1 MHTTAS
7 LHVHPAAATT
17 DLIFEVRRLAQQHGC
32 AFVATKRVPSA
43 PAFRPASPSTGGHA
57 A

>member
-7 LHVHPAAATT
+7 LHVHPSAATI
-17 DLIFEVRRLAQQHGC
+17 DLTFKVRRLAKQHGC
-32 AFVATKRVPSA
+32 AFVATKRPSSFHA
-43 PAFRPASPSTGGHA
+43 PSCTPRNDGGHA

>member
-7 LHVHPAAATT
+7 LHVHPAAAST
-17 DLIFEVRRLAQQHGC
+17 DLIFKIRRLARQHGC
-32 AFVATKRVPSA
+32 AFSTTKRPVITPTIH
-43 PAFRPASPSTGGHA
+43 PLTPDDGGHA

>member
-7 LHVHPAAATT
+7 LHVHPAAAST
-17 DLIFEVRRLAQQHGC
+17 DLIFKVRRLARKHGC
-32 AFVATKRVPSA
+32 AFSVTKHRAATPII
-43 PAFRPASPSTGGHA
+43 RPLTPDDGGHA

>member
-7 LHVHPAAATT
+7 LHVHPAAASV
-17 DLIFEVRRLAQQHGC
+17 DLIFRIRRLARQHGC
-32 AFVATKRVPSA
+32 AFSTTKRTTPI
-43 PAFRPASPSTGGHA
+43 PTIRPSTPDDGGHA